1 MTPPSP
7 GLHRLRRRLA
17 LLLGVLALPAALTAC
32 SRRPPAPAEGS
43 VPFVFRSLD
52 LRQQDPQG
60 RPAWELTSPEARYDL
75 SRRVAQALQPRGV
88 IYAAGKPLYRLSAEN
103 GTVINDGQ
111 VILLEGGIRLEQI
124 GAQPVLIRASRVR
137 WIPSQK
143 LMLIDRHPEALDPQG
158 RLVARQARFLLERN
172 RLELLGEPRLE
183 RWSRRFDPFGPEKRG
198 PPEMVVHVSRA
209 HWEPRTGV
217 LEGQG
222 PVNGERRPLGSAPGR
237 RPQTL
242 KAERL
247 EGNTLQQDYLLKGAV
262 SLRDPSQAI
271 AFDGVDLR
279 LDGRQRRLSSD
290 HPFLARRGPASARGD
305 SLLVSE
311 SITTVEIPAGCWLMQ
326 TGESLRAQRCSWN
339 WSSQAIEAQGQLLF
353 ERAANRQVTR
363 AEMLRGRLGPNGQ
376 VEISNPGGRVV
387 SRFQVPKRST
397 PPRPQ
402 PRRQAPEPIRL

>member
-1 MTPPSP
+1 M
-7 GLHRLRRRLA
+7 
-17 LLLGVLALPAALTAC
+17 LLGLLVLPAGLTAC
-32 SRRPPAPAEGS
+32 SRRPPAPPEGS

-60 RPAWELTSPEARYDL
+60 GRSWELTSPEARYDL

-88 IYAAGKPLYRLSAEN
+88 IYAAGKPLYRLSAET
-103 GTVINDGQ
+103 GTVINDGEA
-111 VILLEGGIRLEQI
+111 ILLEGGIRLEQI
-124 GAQPVLIRASRVR
+124 GAQPVLIRASRAR

-158 RLVARQARFLLERN
+158 RLVARQARFLLEPN

-183 RWSRRFDPFGPEKRG
+183 RWSRRFDPFKPEKRG

-209 HWEPRTGV
+209 NWEPSTGV

-222 PVNGERRPLGSAPGR
+222 PVKGERRPLGSAPGR
-237 RPQTL
+237 PPQTL
-242 KAERL
+242 RADRL
-247 EGNTLQQDYLLKGAV
+247 EGNTLRQDYLLKGAV
-262 SLRDPSQAI
+262 QLRDPSQAMT
-271 AFDGVDLR
+271 FDGVDLR

-290 HPFLARRGPASARGD
+290 RPFLARRGPASARGD
-305 SLLVSE
+305 SLLVNE
-311 SITTVEIPAGCWLMQ
+311 AITTVEIPAGCWLMQ
-326 TGESLRAQRCSWN
+326 TGESLRGRRCIWN

-363 AEMLRGRLGPNGQ
+363 GELLRGRLGPNGQ

-387 SRFQVPKRST
+387 SRFQVPKRSA

>member
-1 MTPPSP
+1 VTPPGP
-7 GLHRLRRRLA
+7 GHAPLLRRLA
-17 LLLGVLALPAALTAC
+17 LLLGLLALPAALAAC

-60 RPAWELTSPEARYDL
+60 RPSWELTSPESRYDL

-183 RWSRRFDPFGPEKRG
+183 RWSRRFDPFRPEKRG
-198 PPEMVVHVSRA
+198 PPEMVVNVSRA
-209 HWEPRTGV
+209 DWEPRTGLLV
-217 LEGQG
+217 GQG
-222 PVNGERRPLGSAPGR
+222 PVNGVRRPLGVPPSRP
-237 RPQTL
+237 PQTL
-242 KAERL
+242 RADRL
-247 EGNTLQQDYLLKGAV
+247 EGNTVQQDFVLKGAV
-262 SLRDPSQAI
+262 RLRDPAQAI
-271 AFDGVDLR
+271 AFDGADLR

-290 HPFLARRGPASARGD
+290 RPFLARRGPASARGD

-311 SITTVEIPAGCWLMQ
+311 PITTVEIPAGCLLMQ
-326 TGESLRAQRCSWN
+326 TGESLRARRCSWN

-353 ERAANRQVTR
+353 ERATSRQSTR
-363 AEMLRGRLGPNGQ
+363 AELLRGRLGPNGQ

-387 SRFQVPKRST
+387 SRFQVPKRSA

>member
-1 MTPPSP
+1 MTPPGPGSP
-7 GLHRLRRRLA
+7 RLPRRLA
-17 LLLGVLALPAALTAC
+17 LVLGLLALPTALAAC
-32 SRRPPAPAEGS
+32 SRRPPAPVEGS

-60 RPAWELTSPEARYDL
+60 RPSWELTSPEARYDL

-111 VILLEGGIRLEQI
+111 AILLEGGIRLEQI

-158 RLVARQARFLLERN
+158 RLVAGQARFLLERN

-183 RWSRRFDPFGPEKRG
+183 RWSRRFDPFGLEKRG

-209 HWEPRTGV
+209 DWEPRTGR

-222 PVNGERRPLGSAPGR
+222 PVNGVRRPKGSAPGR
-237 RPQTL
+237 PPQTL
-242 KAERL
+242 RADRL
-247 EGNTLQQDYLLKGAV
+247 EGNTLQQDYRLTGAV
-262 SLRDPSQAI
+262 RLRDPAAAL
-271 AFDGVDLR
+271 AFDGADLR

-290 HPFLARRGPASARGD
+290 RPFVARRGPASARGD

-311 SITTVEIPAGCWLMQ
+311 PITTVEIPGGCWLMQ
-326 TGESLRAQRCSWN
+326 KGESLRARRCSWN
-339 WSSQAIEAQGQLLF
+339 WSSQAIEAQGQLLL
-353 ERAANRQVTR
+353 ERAANRQSTR
-363 AEMLRGRLGPNGQ
+363 AERLSGRLGPNGQ
-376 VEISNPGGRVV
+376 VEISTPGGRVV
-387 SRFQVPKRST
+387 SRFQVPKRSA